1 VNKGLKTGR
10 LKYIFRICM
19 IVRNSLR
26 DSQNELSV
34 PRDQFRKRFPF
45 ACLGCYYQGSV
56 IRVRLLLA
64 MPPDRGGEI
73 HLEWSPF

>member
-45 ACLGCYYQGSV
+45 ACLG
-56 IRVRLLLA
+56 
-64 MPPDRGGEI
+64 
-73 HLEWSPF
+73 